1 MSFYKINNQLLDK
14 PLNVEIAP
22 RYYGQLYY
30 AIEKGLLEL
39 GFNVS
44 SIGFKYWVVAIIGY
58 RRHKY
63 KYNDTI
69 ESIYEDI
76 AKKMGTTR
84 SRVERSMR
92 TARAD
97 ATKNIQE
104 YFNYYKQITNKTALS
119 LLTSQFYLF
128 SNDKHIPHID

>member
-1 MSFYKINNQLLDK
+1 MPYYKINNQILDK
-14 PLNVEIAP
+14 QVIELAP
-22 RYYGQLYY
+22 RYYGQVYY
-30 AIEKGLLEL
+30 LIEKSLLEL
-39 GFNVS
+39 GFKVNS
-44 SIGFKYWVVAIIGY
+44 MGFKYWVIAIIGY
-58 RRHKY
+58 RRNKY
-63 KYNDTI
+63 HYNDTI

-104 YFNYYKQITNKTALS
+104 YFNYYKPITNKTVLS

>member
-1 MSFYKINNQLLDK
+1 MGYYKVNNKILDK
-14 PLNVEIAP
+14 EYNIKIGP

-39 GFNVS
+39 GFKVS
-44 SIGFKYWVVAIIGY
+44 SIGFQYWVVAIIGY

-63 KYNDTI
+63 KYDDTI
-69 ESIYEDI
+69 ESIYNDV
-76 AKKMGTTR
+76 ALKFGTTR
-84 SRVERSMR
+84 TRVERAMR

-104 YFNYYKQITNKTALS
+104 HFNYYKQITNKTVLS

-128 SNDKHIPHID
+128 SNDNHIPRID